1 MPHIVL
7 SGSIPLSNVFEH
19 MYKILFKDQKSN
31 IIVRIEKYFIN
42 QPGDIILAKAVAVD
56 QKPQSFY
63 IMVTNKED
71 KTTIRLDPIT
81 DPEKTDGV
89 KIALALM
96 AKRIQEMEEAHNLYV
111 SKTNIQEFIDKLQE
125 ITGCKEI
132 QLKKVFVVV
141 GLE

>member
-1 MPHIVL
+1 MPHIIL

-19 MYKILFKDQKSN
+19 MYKILFKDQNSN

-63 IMVTNKED
+63 IMVMNKED

-111 SKTNIQEFIDKLQE
+111 SKTNIQEFIDKLRM
-125 ITGCKEI
+125 IT
-132 QLKKVFVVV
+132 
-141 GLE
+141 

>member
-7 SGSIPLSNVFEH
+7 SGSISLSNVFEH
-19 MYKILFKDQKSN
+19 MYKILFKDQKKSN
-31 IIVRIEKYFIN
+31 IIVRIENYFIN
-42 QPGDIILAKAVAVD
+42 QPGDMILAKAVAVDD

-63 IMVTNKED
+63 IMVMNKED

-96 AKRIQEMEEAHNLYV
+96 AKRIQEIEKAHNLYV
-111 SKTNIQEFIDKLQE
+111 SKTNIQEFIDKLQ
-125 ITGCKEI
+125 
-132 QLKKVFVVV
+132 
-141 GLE
+141 

>member
-1 MPHIVL
+1 VPHIVL
-7 SGSIPLSNVFEH
+7 SGSISLSHVFEH
-19 MYKILFKDQKSN
+19 MYKLLFKDQKSN

-42 QPGDIILAKAVAVD
+42 QPGDMILAKADAVD

-63 IMVTNKED
+63 ILVTNKNKED
-71 KTTIRLDPIT
+71 KTTIRLDPMT

-96 AKRIQEMEEAHNLYV
+96 AKRIQEIEKAHNLYV

-125 ITGCKEI
+125 IA
-132 QLKKVFVVV
+132 
-141 GLE
+141 

>member
-1 MPHIVL
+1 VPHIVL
-7 SGSIPLSNVFEH
+7 SGSISLSNVFEH
-19 MYKILFKDQKSN
+19 MYKILFKDQKKSN

-56 QKPQSFY
+56 DQKPQSFY
-63 IMVTNKED
+63 IMAMYRED

-96 AKRIQEMEEAHNLYV
+96 AKRIQEIEKAHNLYV
-111 SKTNIQEFIDKLQE
+111 SKTNIQEFIDKLQ
-125 ITGCKEI
+125 
-132 QLKKVFVVV
+132 
-141 GLE
+141 

>member
-7 SGSIPLSNVFEH
+7 SGSILLSDAFER
-19 MYKILFKDQKSN
+19 MNKILFKDQKSN

-42 QPGDIILAKAVAVD
+42 QPGDIVLAKAVAVD

-63 IMVTNKED
+63 IMVMNGED
-71 KTTIRLDPIT
+71 KTTIRLDPTT

-96 AKRIQEMEEAHNLYV
+96 AKRIQEIEKAHNLYV

-125 ITGCKEI
+125 ST
-132 QLKKVFVVV
+132 
-141 GLE
+141 

>member
-7 SGSIPLSNVFEH
+7 SGSIQLSNAFEH
-19 MYKILFKDQKSN
+19 MHKILFKDQKSN
-31 IIVRIEKYFIN
+31 IIVRIETYFIN

-63 IMVTNKED
+63 IMVMNRED
-71 KTTIRLDPIT
+71 KITIRLDPTT

-96 AKRIQEMEEAHNLYV
+96 AKRIQEIEKAHNLYV

-125 ITGCKEI
+125 IA
-132 QLKKVFVVV
+132 
-141 GLE
+141 

>member
-7 SGSIPLSNVFEH
+7 SGSISLSNVFEH

-31 IIVRIEKYFIN
+31 IIVRIEDYFIN
-42 QPGDIILAKAVAVD
+42 QRGDMILAKADAVD

-63 IMVTNKED
+63 IMVTNKNKED
-71 KTTIRLDPIT
+71 KTTIRLDPTT

-96 AKRIQEMEEAHNLYV
+96 AKRIQEIEKAHNLYV

-125 ITGCKEI
+125 IT
-132 QLKKVFVVV
+132 
-141 GLE
+141 

>member
-1 MPHIVL
+1 VPHIVL
-7 SGSIPLSNVFEH
+7 SGSISLSEVFEN
-19 MYKILFKDQKSN
+19 MYELLFKDQKSN

-42 QPGDIILAKAVAVD
+42 QPGNMILAKADAVD
-56 QKPQSFY
+56 QKPQSLY

-96 AKRIQEMEEAHNLYV
+96 AKRIQEIEKAHNLYV
-111 SKTNIQEFIDKLQE
+111 SKTNIQEFIEKLQE
-125 ITGCKEI
+125 IT
-132 QLKKVFVVV
+132 
-141 GLE
+141 

>member
-1 MPHIVL
+1 
-7 SGSIPLSNVFEH
+7 

-31 IIVRIEKYFIN
+31 IIVRIENYFIN

-63 IMVTNKED
+63 IMVMNRED
-71 KTTIRLDPIT
+71 KTTIRLDPTT

-96 AKRIQEMEEAHNLYV
+96 AKRIQEIEQAHNLYV

-125 ITGCKEI
+125 IA
-132 QLKKVFVVV
+132 
-141 GLE
+141 

>member
-7 SGSIPLSNVFEH
+7 SGSILLSNAFEH

-31 IIVRIEKYFIN
+31 IIVRIETYFIN

-63 IMVTNKED
+63 IMVMNRED
-71 KTTIRLDPIT
+71 KVTIRLDPTT

-89 KIALALM
+89 KIVLALM
-96 AKRIQEMEEAHNLYV
+96 AKRIQEIEKAHNLYV

-125 ITGCKEI
+125 IT
-132 QLKKVFVVV
+132 
-141 GLE
+141 

>member
-7 SGSIPLSNVFEH
+7 SGSILLSNAFEH

-31 IIVRIEKYFIN
+31 IIVRIENYFIN

-63 IMVTNKED
+63 IMVMNRED
-71 KTTIRLDPIT
+71 KVTIRLDPTT

-96 AKRIQEMEEAHNLYV
+96 AKRIQEIEKAHNLYV

-125 ITGCKEI
+125 IT
-132 QLKKVFVVV
+132 
-141 GLE
+141 

>member
-1 MPHIVL
+1 VPHIVL
-7 SGSIPLSNVFEH
+7 SGRIMLSNAFEH

-31 IIVRIEKYFIN
+31 IIVRIETYFIN

-63 IMVTNKED
+63 IMVMNRED
-71 KTTIRLDPIT
+71 KITIRLDPTT
-81 DPEKTDGV
+81 DPEKKTDGV

-96 AKRIQEMEEAHNLYV
+96 AKRIQEIEKTHNLYV

-125 ITGCKEI
+125 TA
-132 QLKKVFVVV
+132 
-141 GLE
+141 

>member
-7 SGSIPLSNVFEH
+7 SGRILLSNAFEH

-31 IIVRIEKYFIN
+31 IIVRIETYFIN

-63 IMVTNKED
+63 IMVMNRED
-71 KTTIRLDPIT
+71 KITIRLDPTT
-81 DPEKTDGV
+81 DPEKKTDGV

-96 AKRIQEMEEAHNLYV
+96 AKRIQEIEKAHNLYV

-125 ITGCKEI
+125 IA
-132 QLKKVFVVV
+132 
-141 GLE
+141 

>member
-7 SGSIPLSNVFEH
+7 SGSISLSNVFEH
-19 MYKILFKDQKSN
+19 MYKILFKDQESN
-31 IIVRIEKYFIN
+31 IIVSIEKYFIN
-42 QPGDIILAKAVAVD
+42 QPGDMILAKAVAVD

-63 IMVTNKED
+63 IIVMNKED

-96 AKRIQEMEEAHNLYV
+96 AKRIQEIEKVHNLYV
-111 SKTNIQEFIDKLQE
+111 SKTNIQEFIDKLQQ
-125 ITGCKEI
+125 IT
-132 QLKKVFVVV
+132 
-141 GLE
+141 

>member
-7 SGSIPLSNVFEH
+7 SGSISLSNVFEH
-19 MYKILFKDQKSN
+19 MYKILFKDQKKSN
-31 IIVRIEKYFIN
+31 IIVRIEKYYIN

-56 QKPQSFY
+56 DQKPQSFY
-63 IMVTNKED
+63 IMVMYRED

-96 AKRIQEMEEAHNLYV
+96 AKRIQEIEKAHNLYV
-111 SKTNIQEFIDKLQE
+111 SKTNIQEFIDKLQ
-125 ITGCKEI
+125 
-132 QLKKVFVVV
+132 
-141 GLE
+141 

>member
-7 SGSIPLSNVFEH
+7 SGSISLSNVFEH
-19 MYKILFKDQKSN
+19 MYKILFKDQKKSN
-31 IIVRIEKYFIN
+31 IVVRIEKYFIN

-56 QKPQSFY
+56 DQKPQSFY
-63 IMVTNKED
+63 IMVMYRED

-96 AKRIQEMEEAHNLYV
+96 AKRIQEIEKAHNLYV

-125 ITGCKEI
+125 IT
-132 QLKKVFVVV
+132 
-141 GLE
+141 

>member
-7 SGSIPLSNVFEH
+7 SGSILLSNAFEH

-31 IIVRIEKYFIN
+31 IIVRIETYFIN

-63 IMVTNKED
+63 IMVMNRED
-71 KTTIRLDPIT
+71 MVTIRLDPTT

-96 AKRIQEMEEAHNLYV
+96 AKRIQEIEKAHNLYV

-125 ITGCKEI
+125 IT
-132 QLKKVFVVV
+132 
-141 GLE
+141 

>member
-1 MPHIVL
+1 VPHIVL
-7 SGSIPLSNVFEH
+7 SGSILLSNTFEH

-31 IIVRIEKYFIN
+31 IIVRIETYFIN

-63 IMVTNKED
+63 IMVMKRED
-71 KTTIRLDPIT
+71 KITIRLDPTT
-81 DPEKTDGV
+81 DPEKTDRV

-96 AKRIQEMEEAHNLYV
+96 AKRIREIEKAHNLYV

-125 ITGCKEI
+125 IA
-132 QLKKVFVVV
+132 
-141 GLE
+141 

>member
-7 SGSIPLSNVFEH
+7 SGSISLSNVFEH
-19 MYKILFKDQKSN
+19 MYKILFKDQKKSN

-56 QKPQSFY
+56 DQKPQSFY
-63 IMVTNKED
+63 IMVMYRED

-96 AKRIQEMEEAHNLYV
+96 AKRIQEIEKAHNLYV

-125 ITGCKEI
+125 IT
-132 QLKKVFVVV
+132 
-141 GLE
+141 

>member
-7 SGSIPLSNVFEH
+7 SGSILLSNAFEH

-31 IIVRIEKYFIN
+31 IIVRIETYFIN
-42 QPGDIILAKAVAVD
+42 QSGDIILAKAVAVD

-63 IMVTNKED
+63 IMVMNRED
-71 KTTIRLDPIT
+71 KVTIRLDPTT

-96 AKRIQEMEEAHNLYV
+96 AKRIQEIEKAHNLYV

-125 ITGCKEI
+125 IT
-132 QLKKVFVVV
+132 
-141 GLE
+141 

>member
-7 SGSIPLSNVFEH
+7 SGSILLSNAFEH

-31 IIVRIEKYFIN
+31 IIVRIETYFIN

-63 IMVTNKED
+63 IMVMKRED
-71 KTTIRLDPIT
+71 KITIRLDPTT

-96 AKRIQEMEEAHNLYV
+96 AKRIQEIEKAHNLYV

-125 ITGCKEI
+125 IA
-132 QLKKVFVVV
+132 
-141 GLE
+141 

>member
-7 SGSIPLSNVFEH
+7 SGRILLSNAFEH

-31 IIVRIEKYFIN
+31 IIVRIETYFIN

-63 IMVTNKED
+63 IMVMNRED
-71 KTTIRLDPIT
+71 KVTIRLDPTT

-96 AKRIQEMEEAHNLYV
+96 AKRIQEIEKAHNLYV

-125 ITGCKEI
+125 IT
-132 QLKKVFVVV
+132 
-141 GLE
+141 

>member
-1 MPHIVL
+1 VPHIVL
-7 SGSIPLSNVFEH
+7 SGSIPLSKVFEH

-63 IMVTNKED
+63 IMVMNKED

-125 ITGCKEI
+125 IT
-132 QLKKVFVVV
+132 
-141 GLE
+141 

>member
-7 SGSIPLSNVFEH
+7 SGRILLSNAFEH

-31 IIVRIEKYFIN
+31 IIVRIETYFIN

-63 IMVTNKED
+63 IMVMNRED
-71 KTTIRLDPIT
+71 KITIRLDPTT

-96 AKRIQEMEEAHNLYV
+96 AKRIQEIEKAHNLYV

-125 ITGCKEI
+125 IT
-132 QLKKVFVVV
+132 
-141 GLE
+141 

>member
-111 SKTNIQEFIDKLQE
+111 SKTNIQEFIDKLQ
-125 ITGCKEI
+125 
-132 QLKKVFVVV
+132 
-141 GLE
+141 GLHNARKSN

>member
-7 SGSIPLSNVFEH
+7 SGSILLSNTFEH
-19 MYKILFKDQKSN
+19 MYKILFKDQKKSN
-31 IIVRIEKYFIN
+31 IIVRIEKYYIN

-56 QKPQSFY
+56 DQKPQSFY
-63 IMVTNKED
+63 IMVMYRED

-96 AKRIQEMEEAHNLYV
+96 AKRIQEIEKAHNLYV

-125 ITGCKEI
+125 IT
-132 QLKKVFVVV
+132 
-141 GLE
+141 

>member
-1 MPHIVL
+1 VPHIVL
-7 SGSIPLSNVFEH
+7 SGSISLSNVFEH
-19 MYKILFKDQKSN
+19 MYKILFKDQKKSN

-56 QKPQSFY
+56 DQKPQSFY
-63 IMVTNKED
+63 IMVMYRED
-71 KTTIRLDPIT
+71 KTTIRMDPIT

-96 AKRIQEMEEAHNLYV
+96 AKRIQEIEKAHNLYV

-125 ITGCKEI
+125 IT
-132 QLKKVFVVV
+132 
-141 GLE
+141 